1 MRSPLQK
8 WLMGH
13 VLQAA
18 LLVGIVGSTVACAD
32 NSAQTTGTLPKRS
45 QPRVVDVSL
54 SRDGVFS
61 GKVVDAQARPI
72 EKADI
77 LFRQSGEQV
86 AKVST
91 SRQGDFHVTGLTP
104 GVYQLVVL
112 PDRAVTVRVWD
123 KRSAPPVA
131 CPELLIVMA
140 DDTVRGQRRI
150 GELLP
155 LENTVVV
162 GGMVAA
168 AIAIPIAIA
177 NSSDDAEPVS
187 P

>member
-8 WLMGH
+8 SLSEH
-13 VLQAA
+13 VGWVV
-18 LLVGIVGSTVACAD
+18 LLTAIVGSTVAFAN
-32 NSAQTTGTLPKRS
+32 NSAQPTPTPPGHLR
-45 QPRVVDVSL
+45 PRAVDISL
-54 SRDGVFS
+54 SQNGVFS
-61 GKVVDAQARPI
+61 GKVVDAQARPV
-72 EKADI
+72 EKAEI
-77 LFRQSGEQV
+77 LFRQSGKQV

-91 SRQGDFHVTGLTP
+91 SRNGDFDVTGLTP
-104 GVYQLVVL
+104 GVYQIVVL
-112 PDRAVTVRVWD
+112 PDRTLTVRVWN

-131 CPELLIVMA
+131 RPELLIVIG
-140 DDTVRGQRRI
+140 DDTIRGQRRI

-177 NSSDDAEPVS
+177 NSSDDTEPVS